1 MLLLCICIRYK
12 KVIYFQVGID
22 SLLSFLLVIALNEV
36 IKHKAREREK
46 DEAIEVESQELLQ
59 NVDKLDRIIDNQ
71 LCDIKSLEN
80 IIKIYDKN
88 LAKLD
93 S

>member
-1 MLLLCICIRYK
+1 M
-12 KVIYFQVGID
+12 
-22 SLLSFLLVIALNEV
+22 
-36 IKHKAREREK
+36 
-46 DEAIEVESQELLQ
+46 ESQELLQ